1 MNILRRMHNA
11 IVANLDNPAR
21 APLLDPRSRVIYCL
35 LAVVVMLEVLYFA
48 FSDFYLGVFALSSIY
63 TMVWLAI
70 GFAFYLRRRHFTRM
84 ALIFEAFALPAIAG
98 GLAVIATTFLAAES
112 YPFVDEAL
120 NAADRALGFDFP
132 ALLQIY
138 RDNPD
143 LTIASQR
150 IYITF
155 TLQSIAVPMLLAI
168 CGRAEKLWI
177 YLTAWYLALFTA
189 VAIFPFAPAA
199 GPYVLHGVEEDVFG
213 ALQRFYPWKTG
224 PAIEALRNGTMR
236 DIGEAA
242 RGLVSIPSFHAI
254 AGVLFIAATWQFKW
268 LKWPMLALNILMIC
282 SVIITGSHYLIDAIA
297 GVATALGAWW
307 IGGRIVTRLGRVDRT
322 LSPPVSAA

>member
-1 MNILRRMHNA
+1 MDILRRMHNA

-21 APLLDPRSRVIYCL
+21 APILDPRSRVIYGIL
-35 LAVVVMLEVLYFA
+35 VVIVVLESLYFA
-48 FSDFYLGVFALSSIY
+48 FSDFYLGAYALGSIY
-63 TMVWLAI
+63 TMIWLAI
-70 GFAFYLRRRHFTRM
+70 LFAFYLRRRHFTRI
-84 ALIFEAFALPAIAG
+84 ALIFEAFALPGIAG

-112 YPFVDEAL
+112 FPFVDKAL

-132 ALLQIY
+132 SLLQIY

-155 TLQSIAVPMLLAI
+155 GVQSIAVPVLLAV
-168 CGRAEKLWI
+168 CGRAERLWI

-199 GPYVLHGVEEDVFG
+199 GPYVLHGVQEDVFG

-224 PAIEALRNGTMR
+224 PTIEALRNGSMR

-268 LKWPMLALNILMIC
+268 LKWPMLVLNILMIGT
-282 SVIITGSHYLIDAIA
+282 VIITGSHYLIDAIA
-297 GVATALGAWW
+297 GVATALAAWW
-307 IGGRIVTRLGRVDRT
+307 IACRIVTRLGRADRAV
-322 LSPPVSAA
+322 SPPVSAV

>member
-1 MNILRRMHNA
+1 MKILRRMHNA

-21 APLLDPRSRVIYCL
+21 APVLDPRSRVIYGL
-35 LAVVVMLEVLYFA
+35 LVIIVMLEALYFA
-48 FSDFYLGVFALSSIY
+48 FSDFYLGAYALGSIY
-63 TMVWLAI
+63 TMVWAAI
-70 GFAFYLRRRHFTRM
+70 LFAFYLRRRHFTRM
-84 ALIFEAFALPAIAG
+84 ALIIEAFALPAIAG

-112 YPFVDEAL
+112 FPFVDEAL

-143 LTIASQR
+143 LTVASQR

-155 TLQSIAVPMLLAI
+155 SVQSIAVPLLLAI
-168 CGRAEKLWI
+168 CGHAEKLWI
-177 YLTAWYLALFTA
+177 YLTAWYLALFAA

-199 GPYVLHGVEEDVFG
+199 GPYVLHGVQEDVFG

-268 LKWPMLALNILMIC
+268 LKWPMLALNILMIG

-297 GVATALGAWW
+297 GVIAALAAWW
-307 IGGRIVTRLGRVDRT
+307 IASRFVTRLGREDHAV
-322 LSPPVSAA
+322 SPPISAA

>member
-21 APLLDPRSRVIYCL
+21 APVLDPRSRVIYAL
-35 LAVVVMLEVLYFA
+35 LVVIVALEVLYFA
-48 FSDFYLGVFALSSIY
+48 FSNFYLGAYAIGSIY
-63 TMVWLAI
+63 TMICAAI
-70 GFAFYLRRRHFTRM
+70 LFAFYLRRRHFTRV
-84 ALIFEAFALPAIAG
+84 ALIFEAFALPGIAG

-112 YPFVDEAL
+112 FPFIDETL

-143 LTIASQR
+143 LTVASQR
-150 IYITF
+150 IYISF
-155 TLQSIAVPMLLAI
+155 GVQSIAVPMLLAI
-168 CGRAEKLWI
+168 CWRDERLWT

-199 GPYVLHGVEEDVFG
+199 GPYVLHGVQEDVFG
-213 ALQRFYPWKTG
+213 SLQRFFPWKTG
-224 PAIEALRNGTMR
+224 PAIQALRDGTMR

-254 AGVLFIAATWQFKW
+254 GGVLFIAATWQFKW

-282 SVIITGSHYLIDAIA
+282 TVIITGSHYLIDAIA
-297 GVATALGAWW
+297 GIATALAAWW
-307 IGGRIVTRLGRVDRT
+307 IAARIVIRLGRKDQAT
-322 LSPPVSAA
+322 AQPNSAV